1 MNQQLRR
8 STDRLDSA
16 LMESNALLRRVIDEN
31 PSIIL
36 MKDWY
41 GKFLLGNR
49 ALATLY
55 GTNPEDLVGKDDGAF
70 NPNAEQVA
78 FYLKNVREI
87 MSQNVTQVVME
98 ESTDTVTG
106 ETKFYQSIKIPLTTS
121 DGKKQILVIANDV
134 SELKRTQQRLEE
146 SERRLSYVLDATG
159 EGIWDWNI
167 VNDTITHNKT
177 WCRVIGFDD
186 GYLQHSLQVFS
197 DLIHPDDK
205 GMVMAKLEASLS
217 GDGRYQSEHRLKL
230 RNGQEIWVLDRGRVV
245 EHDAR
250 GNPTRMVGSFV
261 DISER
266 KVTEYAA
273 AHAANLL
280 RESVE
285 TIAQGFT
292 IYDEQD
298 RLYLCNEAYKRIY
311 RLSQDLIV
319 PGNTFESI
327 VRQGAQRGQ
336 YAEAIGDVDAWVKKR
351 VAQHQNANGEV
362 MEQRLADGRWL
373 LIVESRTPSG
383 FIVGNRIDI
392 TELKNTTL
400 ALNQSEQRWEL
411 ALSSINDGLW
421 DWNPKTGEVY
431 FSSRWKSML
440 GYRDDEIAATI
451 DEWIQRVHPDDVEAT
466 MAEVQRHLR
475 GETEY
480 YQSEH
485 RLRCKDGSYKWILD
499 RGRVYID
506 INGNPVRMLGSHSD
520 ITERRE
526 AQERERMHAEQLAA
540 IFEFSP
546 DGYVTFDSNRN
557 VKYVSPAFT
566 SLSGLAASD
575 IQGVSEL
582 TFSEKL
588 AEVCL
593 VTARFQGI
601 ASMRGISSTFDFNG
615 AVQGDRPCG
624 KEGQGTRQVI
634 EMANIANRVLEVAL
648 RETQS
653 DHVSQI
659 LHLRDISY
667 ETEVDRLKTEFLSTA
682 AHELRTPMASI
693 YGFSEVLIK
702 QEVSQ
707 SERQEFLGIIHRQS
721 ELMGGILN
729 ELLDLARIEARKG
742 KDFAVETV
750 EVQSFVG
757 EVISNFK
764 LPANRSSPQISAPTV
779 SLFIRADRK
788 KSAQAI
794 LNVISNAYK
803 YSQPGEKVQIM
814 IEQVGKN
821 VTICVIDQG
830 IGMTSDQVR
839 HVGERFYR
847 ANLSGSVSGTGLGMS
862 IVTEIMKMHGG
873 SVSIQSA
880 PGKGSAFKLT
890 FPMALI

>member
-55 GTNPEDLVGKDDGAF
+55 GTNPEDLVVKDDGAF

-78 FYLKNVREI
+78 FYLKNV
-87 MSQNVTQVVME
+87 SQNVTQVVME
-98 ESTDTVTG
+98 EYTDTVTG

-336 YAEAIGDVDAWVKKR
+336 Y
-351 VAQHQNANGEV
+351 
-362 MEQRLADGRWL
+362 
-373 LIVESRTPSG
+373 
-383 FIVGNRIDI
+383 DI

-440 GYRDDEIAATI
+440 GYRDDEIAATV
-451 DEWIQRVHPDDVEAT
+451 DEWIQRVHPDDVAG
-466 MAEVQRHLR
+466 ASGAGPDVYDGL
-475 GETEY
+475 
-480 YQSEH
+480 SVH
-485 RLRCKDGSYKWILD
+485 RRLD
-499 RGRVYID
+499 HGR
-506 INGNPVRMLGSHSD
+506 S
-520 ITERRE
+520 
-526 AQERERMHAEQLAA
+526 AA
-540 IFEFSP
+540 A
-546 DGYVTFDSNRN
+546 
-557 VKYVSPAFT
+557 PA
-566 SLSGLAASD
+566 
-575 IQGVSEL
+575 
-582 TFSEKL
+582 
-588 AEVCL
+588 
-593 VTARFQGI
+593 R
-601 ASMRGISSTFDFNG
+601 
-615 AVQGDRPCG
+615 
-624 KEGQGTRQVI
+624 
-634 EMANIANRVLEVAL
+634 
-648 RETQS
+648 
-653 DHVSQI
+653 
-659 LHLRDISY
+659 
-667 ETEVDRLKTEFLSTA
+667 
-682 AHELRTPMASI
+682 
-693 YGFSEVLIK
+693 
-702 QEVSQ
+702 
-707 SERQEFLGIIHRQS
+707 
-721 ELMGGILN
+721 
-729 ELLDLARIEARKG
+729 
-742 KDFAVETV
+742 
-750 EVQSFVG
+750 
-757 EVISNFK
+757 
-764 LPANRSSPQISAPTV
+764 
-779 SLFIRADRK
+779 
-788 KSAQAI
+788 
-794 LNVISNAYK
+794 
-803 YSQPGEKVQIM
+803 
-814 IEQVGKN
+814 
-821 VTICVIDQG
+821 
-830 IGMTSDQVR
+830 
-839 HVGERFYR
+839 
-847 ANLSGSVSGTGLGMS
+847 
-862 IVTEIMKMHGG
+862 
-873 SVSIQSA
+873 
-880 PGKGSAFKLT
+880 
-890 FPMALI
+890 